1 MALFFR
7 FDLWRNRSKQW
18 SSILGLYAAI
28 TPTGAAQHLR
38 PYCQILICAYVCV
51 CVCMHPIYKCLP
63 LFVSESARF
72 FFKVS
77 GEQRVAAVNKNHRRS
92 KTLFTSEGSMGRCR
106 GQPSSEEDSP
116 SYKRGPFS
124 QWWANETDSLFVCV
138 CVFCLYLHATLPR
151 WNKDSM
157 DSFLVSRLLNFF
169 YVILNWGI
177 RISCGYVCVF
187 CFFFAF
193 SCGEDQ
199 METFESCWFVKKKR
213 KKRHSD
219 TPEFNWSTLKGNK
232 NKDKTLDFPFDEP

>member
-1 MALFFR
+1 MCC
-7 FDLWRNRSKQW
+7 RSWWLCFSASTCEGIEVNNGAQYWVYTLQLHQQELHSTSGHTAK
-18 SSILGLYAAI
+18 SLYVH
-28 TPTGAAQHLR
+28 T
-38 PYCQILICAYVCV
+38 CV
-51 CVCMHPIYKCLP
+51 CVCACTRSINVSLCLCQNQR
-63 LFVSESARF
+63 VF

-177 RISCGYVCVF
+177 QISCWYVCG
-187 CFFFAF
+187 FFLFFLHFHVVNIRWKLLSLAG
-193 SCGEDQ
+193 S
-199 METFESCWFVKKKR
+199 SKKKE
-213 KKRHSD
+213 KRD
-219 TPEFNWSTLKGNK
+219 TPTLPSSTGAH
-232 NKDKTLDFPFDEP
+232 